1 MNPYIWAIITAL
13 VWGAVPII
21 EKTGLRHLDVWPAM
35 FFRCMGAMIGL
46 FLLPLVKF
54 PDIRQAFAQGAPGWY
69 YCVLGGF
76 MGAVV
81 GNVCYYHAL
90 KAGQV
95 SKVVPIA
102 GAFPLISFILGLLF
116 FSETLTP
123 AKTAGV
129 VCIVMGVA
137 LLR

>member
-1 MNPYIWAIITAL
+1 MNPYFWAIITAL

-21 EKTGLRHLDVWPAM
+21 EKTGLRTLPVWPAM
-35 FFRCMGAMIGL
+35 FFRTLGAMIGI
-46 FLLPLVKF
+46 FLLPLLKF
-54 PDIRQAFAQGAPGWY
+54 NDIRTTISAGAPGWY

-76 MGAVV
+76 MGAIV
-81 GNVCYYHAL
+81 GNICYYHAL
-90 KAGQV
+90 KSGEV

-116 FSETLTP
+116 FSETVTP
-123 AKTAGV
+123 AKLAGV
-129 VCIVMGVA
+129 LCIVMGVA